1 MVEPIGNLV
10 SDCFYKSK
18 LLTGFRPVP
27 DSYQN
32 LPKAIQAY
40 ATWLDTASFGKGA
53 HHSTGGKG
61 SSIANATEVNVII
74 RLLDGIANSD
84 EQVDSLLQ
92 QMMKDKGEL
101 PIGIICMYAE
111 QKKRLRRKV
120 AEQSWGDDFKS
131 LLRIDTVDSY
141 QGKENRLVI
150 LSITRSDAKQSPGFL
165 RSPNRINVGLS
176 RAMDRLVIVGNS
188 EMWKGKNKH
197 YPLGKVFDYMD
208 QRRNKEPGGYRLINA
223 KNFKEVKN

>member
-1 MVEPIGNLV
+1 M
-10 SDCFYKSK
+10 
-18 LLTGFRPVP
+18 R
-27 DSYQN
+27 
-32 LPKAIQAY
+32 
-40 ATWLDTASFGKGA
+40 
-53 HHSTGGKG
+53 
-61 SSIANATEVNVII
+61 
-74 RLLDGIANSD
+74 
-84 EQVDSLLQ
+84 
-92 QMMKDKGEL
+92 KDKGEL

-208 QRRNKEPGGYRLINA
+208 QRRHKEPEGYRLINA